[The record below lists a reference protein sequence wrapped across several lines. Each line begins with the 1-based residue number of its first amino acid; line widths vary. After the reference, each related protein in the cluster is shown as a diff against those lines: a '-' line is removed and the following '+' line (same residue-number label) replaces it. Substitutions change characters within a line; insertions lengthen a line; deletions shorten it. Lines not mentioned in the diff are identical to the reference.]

1 MDTITETFRSEYRRY
16 RMLAEKAIEQVSE
29 EECCRAFGDASIA
42 MYLEHVGSNLTSRF
56 TDFLTSD
63 GEKPDRDRE
72 HEFDLAHITR
82 EHARHAW
89 QIGWSRLQKALEELS
104 DEDLSHIVT
113 IRKVELR
120 VSEALTRS
128 LSHTSYHVGQ
138 MVLLAKM
145 QRGQAWIS
153 LSIPRGQSESYNRNP
168 THEKAEGKAP

>member
-89 QIGWSRLQKALEELS
+89 QIGWSTKTYRTSLPSAKLS
-104 DEDLSHIVT
+104 CAFP
-113 IRKVELR
+113 K
-120 VSEALTRS
+120 
-128 LSHTSYHVGQ
+128 
-138 MVLLAKM
+138 
-145 QRGQAWIS
+145 
-153 LSIPRGQSESYNRNP
+153 P
-168 THEKAEGKAP
+168 